1 MHGVLVFVIMMV
13 NMAFLGEIK
22 AKDVDFYL
30 HQQGLDTS
38 TPAGRAMFQMLGVFS
53 EFERA
58 MIQERVRAGLAR
70 ARSKGTRLGR
80 PRKVTPR
87 LVRKIKEA
95 PRPGQADAAD
105 RRGRGCQPRQ
115 RPRRHPRQCGGS
127 QMTKRYH
134 PKRPVGVW

>member
-22 AKDVDFYL
+22 AKDVDLYL

-58 MIQERVRAGLAR
+58 QDQGSPTAR
-70 ARSKGTRLGR
+70 ASRCGRSPGTWVSA
-80 PRKVTPR
+80 PPASTPPSTAMR
-87 LVRKIKEA
+87 GKPDDQALPPEA
-95 PRPGQADAAD
+95 TRRRVVSASQA
-105 RRGRGCQPRQ
+105 
-115 RPRRHPRQCGGS
+115 
-127 QMTKRYH
+127 TT
-134 PKRPVGVW
+134 V